1 MLLYL
6 DEDIDGSTLVLLQQN
21 DVCEIFPRIKDR
33 VKFIDQRL
41 KLVSSC
47 NSPSENNT
55 SATDL
60 FYSTSSL
67 SQGVDESQE
76 NDAPSSSFV
85 HGNKQADNVHETA
98 LSDSSS
104 NLYTSVNDDISP
116 QPKLPLDYEGPHI
129 TSRMKQ
135 FIEDQNLSKFSAHT
149 KLRSELLSLLFDDVT
164 NQYQLI
170 YPSNNEYLTMAKAI
184 VKKMF
189 VPPALIQQHIDD
201 WHESIKQKFK
211 RERRPLQSINNIVR
225 IKQDKYGNGKTG
237 GRQKRKSM
245 IEQAERRIDD
255 IPIINLADQENAS
268 LLSMVDQMKNELDKD
283 HPDNN
288 LLRHLWIQSFN
299 TRRLCIRESKI
310 NVILERF
317 PGYHRPEMILAE
329 VKECAGID
337 MEENVNELLPKLFD
351 CLPDNNHFLSDALP
365 IRIIRILCKLFGD
378 PVANIF
384 TYGDPLVP
392 YPCMKIHDDKFALYL
407 DFCLITETTSCSI
420 ALALLISF
428 YYVFEVRF
436 GPHNRSS
443 RLLYGVLFEDSHSLN
458 KALRNL
464 LHNWQYK
471 ITNRLSIKRQAMVK
485 NLMETSTQP
494 LILNENNSSLSKTA
508 NKAAEQIIEQTEQE
522 QHASSDLNSPG
533 STDTENQPS
542 NDQND
547 DNLSVATNSKNE
559 KLCNHLTNAYPPPT
573 SQRNSSVMLQKEI
586 TSSISLQ
593 TASNNNCSRQTII
606 NQIDQSSLKQPCSS
620 KQNTFAESEEHH
632 PHVKRKRKQPESSSS
647 STTTTTTTTKNSARV
662 LAKRARID

>member
-6 DEDIDGSTLVLLQQN
+6 DEDIDCSTLVLLQQN
-21 DVCEIFPRIKDR
+21 DVCEIFPRMKDR

-55 SATDL
+55 CATDL
-60 FYSTSSL
+60 FHSTSSL

-76 NDAPSSSFV
+76 NDSPNSSFV

-170 YPSNNEYLTMAKAI
+170 YPSNNEYLAMAKAI
-184 VKKMF
+184 VKKMC
-189 VPPALIQQHIDD
+189 VPPALIPQHI
-201 WHESIKQKFK
+201 E
-211 RERRPLQSINNIVR
+211 
-225 IKQDKYGNGKTG
+225 
-237 GRQKRKSM
+237 RKSM

-283 HPDNN
+283 YPDNN

-299 TRRLCIRESKI
+299 TRRLC
-310 NVILERF
+310 
-317 PGYHRPEMILAE
+317 YHRPEMILAE

-351 CLPDNNHFLSDALP
+351 CLPDNNYSLSDALP

-443 RLLYGVLFEDSHSLN
+443 RLLYG
-458 KALRNL
+458 
-464 LHNWQYK
+464 
-471 ITNRLSIKRQAMVK
+471 
-485 NLMETSTQP
+485 
-494 LILNENNSSLSKTA
+494 TA
-508 NKAAEQIIEQTEQE
+508 EPIIEQTEQE

-559 KLCNHLTNAYPPPT
+559 KRCNHLANAYPPPKP
-573 SQRNSSVMLQKEI
+573 QRNSSVMLQKEI
-586 TSSISLQ
+586 TSSIFLQ

-606 NQIDQSSLKQPCSS
+606 NQIDQSSLKQPCSI

-632 PHVKRKRKQPESSSS
+632 PHAKRKRKQPESSSS
-647 STTTTTTTTKNSARV
+647 STTTTTTTTKNSARL

>member
-6 DEDIDGSTLVLLQQN
+6 DEDIDCSTLVLLQQN
-21 DVCEIFPRIKDR
+21 DVCEIFPRMKDR

-55 SATDL
+55 CATDL
-60 FYSTSSL
+60 FHSTSSL

-76 NDAPSSSFV
+76 NDSPNSSFV

-170 YPSNNEYLTMAKAI
+170 YPSNNEYLAMAKAI
-184 VKKMF
+184 VKKMC
-189 VPPALIQQHIDD
+189 VPPALIPQHI
-201 WHESIKQKFK
+201 E
-211 RERRPLQSINNIVR
+211 
-225 IKQDKYGNGKTG
+225 
-237 GRQKRKSM
+237 RKSM

-255 IPIINLADQENAS
+255 I
-268 LLSMVDQMKNELDKD
+268 
-283 HPDNN
+283 
-288 LLRHLWIQSFN
+288 
-299 TRRLCIRESKI
+299 
-310 NVILERF
+310 
-317 PGYHRPEMILAE
+317 ILAE

-351 CLPDNNHFLSDALP
+351 CLPDNNYSLSDALP

-443 RLLYGVLFEDSHSLN
+443 RLLYG
-458 KALRNL
+458 
-464 LHNWQYK
+464 
-471 ITNRLSIKRQAMVK
+471 
-485 NLMETSTQP
+485 
-494 LILNENNSSLSKTA
+494 TA
-508 NKAAEQIIEQTEQE
+508 EPIIEQTEQE

-559 KLCNHLTNAYPPPT
+559 KRCNHLANAYPPPKP
-573 SQRNSSVMLQKEI
+573 QRNSSVMLQKEI
-586 TSSISLQ
+586 TSSIFLQ

-606 NQIDQSSLKQPCSS
+606 NQIDQSSLKQPCSI

-632 PHVKRKRKQPESSSS
+632 PHAKRKRKQPESSSS
-647 STTTTTTTTKNSARV
+647 STTTTTTTTKNSARL

>member
-6 DEDIDGSTLVLLQQN
+6 DEDIDCSTLVLLQQN
-21 DVCEIFPRIKDR
+21 DVCEIFPRMKDR

-55 SATDL
+55 CATDL
-60 FYSTSSL
+60 FHSTSSL

-76 NDAPSSSFV
+76 NDSPNSSFV

-170 YPSNNEYLTMAKAI
+170 YPSNNEYLAMAKAI
-184 VKKMF
+184 
-189 VPPALIQQHIDD
+189 DG

-283 HPDNN
+283 YPDNN

-299 TRRLCIRESKI
+299 TRRLC
-310 NVILERF
+310 
-317 PGYHRPEMILAE
+317 YHRPEMILAE

-351 CLPDNNHFLSDALP
+351 CLPDNNYSLSDALP

-428 YYVFEVRF
+428 YYVFE
-436 GPHNRSS
+436 
-443 RLLYGVLFEDSHSLN
+443 
-458 KALRNL
+458 
-464 LHNWQYK
+464 
-471 ITNRLSIKRQAMVK
+471 
-485 NLMETSTQP
+485 
-494 LILNENNSSLSKTA
+494 TA
-508 NKAAEQIIEQTEQE
+508 EPIIEQTEQE

-559 KLCNHLTNAYPPPT
+559 KRCNHLTNAYPPPKP
-573 SQRNSSVMLQKEI
+573 QRNSSVMLQKEI
-586 TSSISLQ
+586 TSSIFLQ

-606 NQIDQSSLKQPCSS
+606 NQIDQSSLKQPCSI

-632 PHVKRKRKQPESSSS
+632 PHAKRKRKQPESSSS
-647 STTTTTTTTKNSARV
+647 STTTTTTTTKNSARL

>member
-6 DEDIDGSTLVLLQQN
+6 DEDIDCSTLVLLQQN
-21 DVCEIFPRIKDR
+21 DVCEIFPRMKDR

-55 SATDL
+55 CATDL
-60 FYSTSSL
+60 FHSTSSL

-76 NDAPSSSFV
+76 NDSPNSSFV

-170 YPSNNEYLTMAKAI
+170 YPSNNEYLAIAKAI
-184 VKKMF
+184 VKKMC
-189 VPPALIQQHIDD
+189 VPPALIPQHI
-201 WHESIKQKFK
+201 E
-211 RERRPLQSINNIVR
+211 
-225 IKQDKYGNGKTG
+225 
-237 GRQKRKSM
+237 RKSM

-283 HPDNN
+283 YPDNN

-317 PGYHRPEMILAE
+317 PGYPRPEMILAE

-351 CLPDNNHFLSDALP
+351 CLPDNNYSLSDALP

-428 YYVFEVRF
+428 YYVFE
-436 GPHNRSS
+436 
-443 RLLYGVLFEDSHSLN
+443 
-458 KALRNL
+458 
-464 LHNWQYK
+464 
-471 ITNRLSIKRQAMVK
+471 
-485 NLMETSTQP
+485 
-494 LILNENNSSLSKTA
+494 TA
-508 NKAAEQIIEQTEQE
+508 EPIIEQTEQE

-559 KLCNHLTNAYPPPT
+559 KRCNHLTNAYPPPKP
-573 SQRNSSVMLQKEI
+573 QRNSSVMLQKEI
-586 TSSISLQ
+586 TSSIFLQ

-606 NQIDQSSLKQPCSS
+606 NQIDQSSLKQPCSI

-632 PHVKRKRKQPESSSS
+632 PHAKRKRKQPESSSS
-647 STTTTTTTTKNSARV
+647 STTTTTTTTKNSARL

>member
-6 DEDIDGSTLVLLQQN
+6 DEDIDCSTLVLLQQN
-21 DVCEIFPRIKDR
+21 DVCEIFPRMKDR

-60 FYSTSSL
+60 FHSTSSL

-76 NDAPSSSFV
+76 NDSPNSSFV

-170 YPSNNEYLTMAKAI
+170 YPSNNEYLAIAKAI
-184 VKKMF
+184 VKKMC
-189 VPPALIQQHIDD
+189 VPPALIPQHI
-201 WHESIKQKFK
+201 E
-211 RERRPLQSINNIVR
+211 
-225 IKQDKYGNGKTG
+225 
-237 GRQKRKSM
+237 RKSM

-283 HPDNN
+283 YPDNN

-299 TRRLCIRESKI
+299 TRRLC
-310 NVILERF
+310 
-317 PGYHRPEMILAE
+317 YHRPEMILAE

-351 CLPDNNHFLSDALP
+351 CLPDNNYSLSDALP

-443 RLLYGVLFEDSHSLN
+443 RLLYG
-458 KALRNL
+458 
-464 LHNWQYK
+464 
-471 ITNRLSIKRQAMVK
+471 
-485 NLMETSTQP
+485 
-494 LILNENNSSLSKTA
+494 TA
-508 NKAAEQIIEQTEQE
+508 EPIIEQTEQE

-559 KLCNHLTNAYPPPT
+559 KRCNHLTNAYPPPKP
-573 SQRNSSVMLQKEI
+573 QRNSSVMLQKEI
-586 TSSISLQ
+586 TSSIFLQ

-606 NQIDQSSLKQPCSS
+606 NQIDQSSLKQPCSI

-632 PHVKRKRKQPESSSS
+632 PHAKRKRKQPESSSS
-647 STTTTTTTTKNSARV
+647 STTTTTTTTKNSARL